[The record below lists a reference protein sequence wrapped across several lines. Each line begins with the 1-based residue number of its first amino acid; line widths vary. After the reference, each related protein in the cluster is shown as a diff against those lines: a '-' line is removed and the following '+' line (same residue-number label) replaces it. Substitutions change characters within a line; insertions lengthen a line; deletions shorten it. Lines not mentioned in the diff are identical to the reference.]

1 MWSVVAGIACEC
13 NYLLTMRT
21 YEWGPIGDVGQLT
34 PGTLFYVFLD
44 GATHLAMKVEV
55 AGDHEELSY
64 YCAVLSPQW
73 GGKNAPPCIIH
84 EKTFASLPLLALPN
98 AVLIPYKPWPNENL
112 PTAGQLVKTT
122 EGLVLTATDV
132 RGMGYTSFLVDTGE
146 VLKSR
151 PMGGFVC
158 FQNWKIAMP
167 SPLHSG
173 GWDVILEWP
182 PREGDN
188 GVGGT

>member
-1 MWSVVAGIACEC
+1 MASFSGVPNLRSTLGYCGGPPPSGTKNRSGAQRRRGGQSRPVTGGQTKLWSVVAGIACEC

-73 GGKNAPPCIIH
+73 GGKNAPPCLIH
-84 EKTFASLPLLALPN
+84 EKTVSSLPL
-98 AVLIPYKPWPNENL
+98 
-112 PTAGQLVKTT
+112 
-122 EGLVLTATDV
+122 
-132 RGMGYTSFLVDTGE
+132 S
-146 VLKSR
+146 SR
-151 PMGGFVC
+151 CECRSYP
-158 FQNWKIAMP
+158 I
-167 SPLHSG
+167 
-173 GWDVILEWP
+173 
-182 PREGDN
+182 
-188 GVGGT
+188 